1 MFIGDLKLSFF
12 FRFCIFTTRTKKYIK
27 GLNYGALGRGVGV
40 RPHLNYLNTTT
51 GSLFKIKFYVL
62 PFGQR
67 FKFYTS
73 KLAGVEEIVF
83 SVLSLYK
90 PKSTICA

>member
-1 MFIGDLKLSFF
+1 MGHWE
-12 FRFCIFTTRTKKYIK
+12 
-27 GLNYGALGRGVGV
+27 GGWGLGRGRFVV
-40 RPHLNYLNTTT
+40 LVLLAFRYKRPHLNYLNTTT